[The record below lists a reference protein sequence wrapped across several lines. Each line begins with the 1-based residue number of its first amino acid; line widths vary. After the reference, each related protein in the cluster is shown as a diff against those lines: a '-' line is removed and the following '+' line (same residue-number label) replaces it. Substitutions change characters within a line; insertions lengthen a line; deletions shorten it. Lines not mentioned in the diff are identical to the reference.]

1 MCSDTAEQDQG
12 EQEAGG
18 ALQVLVLQHGSH
30 GRARDLQAVR
40 DEVAGLLPDVAVFE
54 TDSCSRFGT
63 EQGTLHVAEVVAAE
77 LDTFLDRLVGGAEG
91 GGGGGGGNAAATR
104 RICVCLLGHSM
115 GGLILRH
122 VMVLSR
128 WLRDAPGVEP
138 VLYMSVATP
147 HLGAWNMPGPMRV
160 LCGLWGRLASTTCLE
175 MLHGTGSLATLC
187 DGAHLAQL
195 ARFRQRVAC
204 SNVARDHLCGFHTC
218 GLTVDDAPTQA
229 HADAACAARVRAH
242 VELQPGWA
250 PTLQDVARAFPAA
263 GDGVKE
269 EIAAHLRA
277 LRRMEWTL
285 VCVDYSDSLLNA
297 HTDIIGMESVGDP
310 TNKGRVSARH
320 LAGIVA
326 GAFGSCK

>member
-1 MCSDTAEQDQG
+1 MCADTVEQDQG
-12 EQEAGG
+12 GQETA
-18 ALQVLVLQHGSH
+18 ALHVLVLQHGSH

-40 DEVAGLLPDVAVFE
+40 DEVTGLVPGVAVFE

-63 EQGTLHVAEVVAAE
+63 EQGTLRVAEVVAAE
-77 LDTFLDRLVGGAEG
+77 LDAFFDRLVGGAEG
-91 GGGGGGGNAAATR
+91 SDGDAAAATR
-104 RICVCLLGHSM
+104 RIRVCLLGHSM

-122 VMVLSR
+122 VLVLSR

-147 HLGAWNMPGPMRV
+147 HLGAWNMPAPMRA

-175 MLHGTGSLATLC
+175 MLHGTASLATLC
-187 DGAHLAQL
+187 DGPHLAQL
-195 ARFRQRVAC
+195 ARFRRRVAC
-204 SNVARDHLCGFHTC
+204 TNVARDHLCGFHAC
-218 GLTVDDAPTQA
+218 GLTVDDPPTEA

-242 VELQPGWA
+242 VALRPGWA

-277 LRRMEWTL
+277 LRRLEWTL
-285 VCVDYSDSLLNA
+285 VCVDYGDSILNA

-326 GAFGSCK
+326 GAFGSCE